1 MRTLELKLLGEVFS
15 SIEYKFGDLP
25 SLYSGAIGAIRGAL
39 KLDSHFATLNLRHA
53 FLSEVAEFIAV
64 QYHAG
69 CVEGVWLDLH
79 WVLKP
84 HREGI
89 AGAI

>member
-1 MRTLELKLLGEVFS
+1 MHSLEFTLLRQLFS

-25 SLYSGAIGAIRGAL
+25 SLYPRAIGAIRGAL
-39 KLDSHFATLNLRHA
+39 KLDSNFATLNLCHA
-53 FLSEVAEFIAV
+53 FLSEVAEFIAI

-84 HREGI
+84 HGEGI